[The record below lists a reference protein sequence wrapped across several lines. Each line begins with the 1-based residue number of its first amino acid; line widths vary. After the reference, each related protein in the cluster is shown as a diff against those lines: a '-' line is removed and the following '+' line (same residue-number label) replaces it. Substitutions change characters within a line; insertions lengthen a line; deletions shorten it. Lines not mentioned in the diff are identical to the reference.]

1 MIDGNICDDQPKIA
15 NYLCNN
21 YYFANIAHGIGN
33 TDGTSDDSFAMHAG
47 EEYY

>member
-15 NYLCNN
+15 NYLCN
-21 YYFANIAHGIGN
+21 YFANIAHEIGN
-33 TDGTSDDSFAMHAG
+33 TDGTSDISFAMHAG